1 MFIQFSVAN
10 FRSIRSEQTL
20 SLVRA
25 NSTEMEHNFFDS
37 PAPATPA
44 LLKSAVIYGANA
56 AGKSNMIKA
65 LGSMLSI
72 IENSFNKQPKQA
84 IETESFALHSVSKTE
99 PTIYDISLIVPLK
112 DETGTPQATRVDY
125 GFVVDNK
132 MVYEEWLSVYPKS
145 REQNWFHRQYN
156 HEIADYEWKMSS
168 HFKGEKESWKK
179 QTRSDQLFLSS
190 AVHLNSE
197 QLKPIYDA
205 FDKNIHIIRTDRI
218 PNTLS
223 KEICKE
229 SEINKKM
236 LISFMQSAGI
246 EIDDIVFRKPIV
258 NIDNFPKDMPDFLK
272 EQILR
277 QLEKDITNKYET
289 FFVYHDDLGNT
300 QEINLNEES
309 DGTQKLFEFAGLI
322 LSVLHAGSILVIDEL
337 NKSLHP
343 DLVRFL
349 VKLFNSKLNEKNAQ
363 LIFTTHET
371 SVLRKDLL
379 RRDQVW
385 FCEKE
390 SDRSSRFY
398 PLTDFKPHINREDI
412 EEYYLHGRYG
422 AKPMLT
428 DFMLPENFWE
438 E

>member
-1 MFIQFSVAN
+1 MLIQFSVEN

-25 NSTEMEHNFFDS
+25 SGTEMEHNFFDS

-72 IENSFNKQPKQA
+72 IEASFNKQPKQA
-84 IETESFALHSVSKTE
+84 IETESFAFHSVSKSE
-99 PTIYDISLIVPLK
+99 PTIYDISVIVPLK

-156 HEIADYEWKMSS
+156 HETADYEWKMSS

-197 QLKPIYDA
+197 QLQPIYDA

-236 LISFMQSAGI
+236 VISFMQSVGI
-246 EIDDIVFRKPIV
+246 EIDDIMFRKPIV
-258 NIDNFPKDMPDFLK
+258 NMDNFPKDMPNFLK

-277 QLEKDITNKYET
+277 QLEKDITDKYET
-289 FFVYHDDLGNT
+289 FFVYHDDLGNR

-379 RRDQVW
+379 RRDQIW